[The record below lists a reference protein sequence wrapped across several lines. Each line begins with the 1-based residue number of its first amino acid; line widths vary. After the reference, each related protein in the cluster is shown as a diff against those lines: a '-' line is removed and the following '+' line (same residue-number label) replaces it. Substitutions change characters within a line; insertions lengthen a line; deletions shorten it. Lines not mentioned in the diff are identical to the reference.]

1 MSPKRTLK
9 TRKPKQQ
16 IRKTLPP
23 LRAEEHSAFTHGIWH
38 RYDLIRLM
46 QWSAKVLDL
55 HHDHQGKYS
64 YSAVQDAFY
73 ALQGLTPNESPAGKA
88 WKSVQGAPGFEDLR
102 DMMDDQFG
110 QAAAVYEVASNFEKY
125 MMQPPDEQQAQE
137 EKQQEEERQQQQ
149 QEQAAQPEQSDEHGD
164 EQEPEDQP
172 EDNTG
177 EGDNESGQEKGQED
191 GSGGQD
197 AGEDES
203 DPQDATEAQGDG
215 SGGQAGG
222 QPNAPKP
229 NAGGQP
235 GNQTGEG
242 AEDIVHADALAGLGV
257 IKKDGQKGNSRM
269 VVNAQV
275 VEDAQEEAQ
284 TVSTIYSFLHDPIQ
298 DREARANEIVDL
310 NLISMKS
317 LVNFLGWMRR
327 VVKGARR
334 RGKAAVGEFTG
345 YRPGTWSSNTHPMEM
360 AEVAKGNPIYLT
372 RMVENQL
379 TNRNFREDRPLGKGP
394 VIVLRD
400 ESDSMDSD
408 NMVIDGKTCT
418 LHQAA
423 LSFEVALATVMNKEQ
438 RDLVSIAWSAG
449 DTRQYTY
456 GEKGM
461 DEHWGSFIGGGTRI
475 EPALQKALEVAK
487 EYVRGADMLIITD
500 GDLQMDPRSSNHN
513 WKQQNVELLEE
524 YRERGGRVWAI
535 VINPRH
541 QDVSHKLAWVDGWVT
556 VQDMREGEKVA
567 DMLEKMAAD
576 RTTEI
581 KGKGRVRV

>member
-125 MMQPPDEQQAQE
+125 MMQPPDEQQAEE
-137 EKQQEEERQQQQ
+137 EKQQEEERQQQ
-149 QEQAAQPEQSDEHGD
+149 EQAAQNGQEDQDGQEEPDPDADEQGEDKSNEEQS
-164 EQEPEDQP
+164 
-172 EDNTG
+172 
-177 EGDNESGQEKGQED
+177 ESGQEEGQED
-191 GSGGQD
+191 GSDGQD
-197 AGEDES
+197 AQEDQD

-215 SGGQAGG
+215 SGGQEEGQSNAPQPQAGG
-222 QPNAPKP
+222 QASQP
-229 NAGGQP
+229 AGQG
-235 GNQTGEG
+235 TES
-242 AEDIVHADALAGLGV
+242 DIVPADSLAGLGV

-275 VEDAQEEAQ
+275 VEEAQEEAQ
-284 TVSTIYSFLHDPIQ
+284 AVSTVYSFLHDPIQ
-298 DREARANEIVDL
+298 NRESRANELVDMD
-310 NLISMKS
+310 LISLKS

-345 YRPGTWSSNTHPMEM
+345 YRPGAWSSNTHPMEM
-360 AEVAKGNPIYLT
+360 GEVAKGNPVYLT

-408 NMVIDGKTCT
+408 SMVIDGKTCT

-461 DEHWGSFIGGGTRI
+461 DEHWGAFIGGGTRI

-513 WKQQNVELLEE
+513 WKQQNVEMLEE

-535 VINPRH
+535 VINPKH
-541 QDVSHKLAWVDGWVT
+541 QDVSHKLGWVDGWVT
-556 VQDMREGEKVA
+556 VQDVRAGEKVA

-576 RTTEI
+576 RTAEI
-581 KGKGRVRV
+581 KGRVKV